1 MRSLAAGLLLALM
14 VACATLTQP
23 QGPTQK
29 VYQLH
34 GGYLAGLAIALQ
46 YKTLPTCAAIPK
58 QPLCSDP
65 HTLSAIQES
74 DNQAYEALSM
84 AQMMVRSQAPQGAV
98 DAALNKADTMVR
110 RFTGETSQL
119 KVK

>member
-1 MRSLAAGLLLALM
+1 MKVLWFVFILAG
-14 VACATLTQP
+14 CANLTAA
-23 QGPTQK
+23 QGPAQK

-34 GGYLAGLAIALQ
+34 GGYLAGLSIALQ
-46 YKTLPTCAAIPK
+46 YKSLPLCASIPK
-58 QPLCSDP
+58 QPVCSDLG
-65 HTLSAIQES
+65 TITAIQES

-84 AQMMVRSQAPQGAV
+84 AQMLVRSQAPQGAV
-98 DAALNKADTMVR
+98 DAALVKADTMVR